1 MYFRFHKEISAALI
15 ILFLLV
21 IFFYFIYKPLFLIFL
36 ILLIFTF
43 YFFRDPERVVPLGD
57 DILVSPADG
66 LITNISEYKEGKKSY
81 TKVSIFLSVFNV
93 HIQRLP
99 VSGQI
104 TKIDYKRDINLRE
117 VDCVKGF
124 VMFINHFEC
133 KSTNYFDENFFL
145 YLEEVD
151 LCKRLKK
158 MGKKIYI
165 AENVMVKHLG
175 GKSHHPDQQ
184 EKMEIQ
190 RNWHYLWSLF
200 YYSKKH
206 KGLIYAYKITLRK
219 FFSAF
224 FKMIYYFF
232 LNKKKHVI
240 YKYRFLGLLNSYI
253 GKSSFFRVE

>member
-99 VSGQI
+99 LSGQI
-104 TKIDYKRDINLRE
+104 TKIDYIEGK
-117 VDCVKGF
+117 
-124 VMFINHFEC
+124 FINATLDKASEENERLRLTL
-133 KSTNYFDENFFL
+133 KSGSNVIYITQIAGLIARRIICYLKTNERVNQGERYGIIKFGSR
-145 YLEEVD
+145 VD
-151 LCKRLKK
+151 IEFSNSYNLMVSIGQQCIGGETIIARDLKNNK
-158 MGKKIYI
+158 NIQSREYKKI
-165 AENVMVKHLG
+165 
-175 GKSHHPDQQ
+175 
-184 EKMEIQ
+184 
-190 RNWHYLWSLF
+190 
-200 YYSKKH
+200 
-206 KGLIYAYKITLRK
+206 
-219 FFSAF
+219 
-224 FKMIYYFF
+224 
-232 LNKKKHVI
+232 
-240 YKYRFLGLLNSYI
+240 
-253 GKSSFFRVE
+253 

>member
-66 LITNISEYKEGKKSY
+66 LITNISEYKDGKKSY

-104 TKIDYKRDINLRE
+104 TKIDYIEGK
-117 VDCVKGF
+117 
-124 VMFINHFEC
+124 FINATLDKASEENERLRLTV
-133 KSTNYFDENFFL
+133 KSGSNVIYITQIAGLIARRIICYLKTNERVNQGERYGIIKFGSR
-145 YLEEVD
+145 VD
-151 LCKRLKK
+151 IEFPNSYNLMVSIGQQCIGGETIIARDFKNNKNIQSREY
-158 MGKKIYI
+158 KKI
-165 AENVMVKHLG
+165 
-175 GKSHHPDQQ
+175 
-184 EKMEIQ
+184 
-190 RNWHYLWSLF
+190 
-200 YYSKKH
+200 
-206 KGLIYAYKITLRK
+206 
-219 FFSAF
+219 
-224 FKMIYYFF
+224 
-232 LNKKKHVI
+232 
-240 YKYRFLGLLNSYI
+240 
-253 GKSSFFRVE
+253 

>member
-66 LITNISEYKEGKKSY
+66 LITNISEYKDGKKSY

-104 TKIDYKRDINLRE
+104 TKIDYIEGK
-117 VDCVKGF
+117 
-124 VMFINHFEC
+124 FINATLDKASEENERLRLTL
-133 KSTNYFDENFFL
+133 KSGSNVIYITQIAGLIARRIICYLKTNERANQGERYGIIKFGSR
-145 YLEEVD
+145 VD
-151 LCKRLKK
+151 IEFPNSYNLMVSIGQQCIGGETIIARDFKNNKNIQSREY
-158 MGKKIYI
+158 KKI
-165 AENVMVKHLG
+165 
-175 GKSHHPDQQ
+175 
-184 EKMEIQ
+184 
-190 RNWHYLWSLF
+190 
-200 YYSKKH
+200 
-206 KGLIYAYKITLRK
+206 
-219 FFSAF
+219 
-224 FKMIYYFF
+224 
-232 LNKKKHVI
+232 
-240 YKYRFLGLLNSYI
+240 
-253 GKSSFFRVE
+253 

>member
-1 MYFRFHKEISAALI
+1 MYFRFHKEITAALI

-104 TKIDYKRDINLRE
+104 TKIDYIEGK
-117 VDCVKGF
+117 
-124 VMFINHFEC
+124 FINATLDKASEENERLRLTL
-133 KSTNYFDENFFL
+133 KSGSNVIYITQIAGLIARRIICYLKTNERVNQGERYGIIKFGSR
-145 YLEEVD
+145 VD
-151 LCKRLKK
+151 IEFPNSYNLMVSIGQQCIGGETIIARDFKNNKNIQSREY
-158 MGKKIYI
+158 KKI
-165 AENVMVKHLG
+165 
-175 GKSHHPDQQ
+175 
-184 EKMEIQ
+184 
-190 RNWHYLWSLF
+190 
-200 YYSKKH
+200 
-206 KGLIYAYKITLRK
+206 
-219 FFSAF
+219 
-224 FKMIYYFF
+224 
-232 LNKKKHVI
+232 
-240 YKYRFLGLLNSYI
+240 
-253 GKSSFFRVE
+253 

>member
-99 VSGQI
+99 LSGQI
-104 TKIDYKRDINLRE
+104 TKIDYIEGK
-117 VDCVKGF
+117 
-124 VMFINHFEC
+124 FINATLDKASEDNERLRLTL
-133 KSTNYFDENFFL
+133 KSGSNIIYITQIAGLIARRIICYLKTNERVNQGDRYGIIKFGSR
-145 YLEEVD
+145 VD
-151 LCKRLKK
+151 IEFPNSYNLMVSIGQQCIGGETIIARDFKNNKNIQSREY
-158 MGKKIYI
+158 KKI
-165 AENVMVKHLG
+165 
-175 GKSHHPDQQ
+175 
-184 EKMEIQ
+184 
-190 RNWHYLWSLF
+190 
-200 YYSKKH
+200 
-206 KGLIYAYKITLRK
+206 
-219 FFSAF
+219 
-224 FKMIYYFF
+224 
-232 LNKKKHVI
+232 
-240 YKYRFLGLLNSYI
+240 
-253 GKSSFFRVE
+253 

>member
-57 DILVSPADG
+57 DILLSPADG

-104 TKIDYKRDINLRE
+104 TKIDYIEGK
-117 VDCVKGF
+117 
-124 VMFINHFEC
+124 FINATLDKASEDNERLRLTL
-133 KSTNYFDENFFL
+133 KSGSNVIYITQIAGLIARRIICYLKTNEKVNQGDRYGIIKFGSR
-145 YLEEVD
+145 VD
-151 LCKRLKK
+151 IEFPNSYNLMVSIGQQCIGGETIIARDFKNNKNLQFREY
-158 MGKKIYI
+158 KKI
-165 AENVMVKHLG
+165 
-175 GKSHHPDQQ
+175 
-184 EKMEIQ
+184 
-190 RNWHYLWSLF
+190 
-200 YYSKKH
+200 
-206 KGLIYAYKITLRK
+206 
-219 FFSAF
+219 
-224 FKMIYYFF
+224 
-232 LNKKKHVI
+232 
-240 YKYRFLGLLNSYI
+240 
-253 GKSSFFRVE
+253 

>member
-99 VSGQI
+99 LSGQI
-104 TKIDYKRDINLRE
+104 TKIDYIEGK
-117 VDCVKGF
+117 
-124 VMFINHFEC
+124 FINATLDKASEENERLRLTL
-133 KSTNYFDENFFL
+133 KSGSNVIYITQIAGLIARRIICYLKTNERVNQGERYGIIKFGSR
-145 YLEEVD
+145 VD
-151 LCKRLKK
+151 IEFPNSYNLMVSIGQQCIGGETIIARDFKNNKNLQSREY
-158 MGKKIYI
+158 KKI
-165 AENVMVKHLG
+165 
-175 GKSHHPDQQ
+175 
-184 EKMEIQ
+184 
-190 RNWHYLWSLF
+190 
-200 YYSKKH
+200 
-206 KGLIYAYKITLRK
+206 
-219 FFSAF
+219 
-224 FKMIYYFF
+224 
-232 LNKKKHVI
+232 
-240 YKYRFLGLLNSYI
+240 
-253 GKSSFFRVE
+253 

>member
-66 LITNISEYKEGKKSY
+66 IITNISEYKEGKKSY

-104 TKIDYKRDINLRE
+104 TKIDYIEGK
-117 VDCVKGF
+117 
-124 VMFINHFEC
+124 FINATLDKASEDNERLRLTL
-133 KSTNYFDENFFL
+133 KSGSNVIYITQIAGLIARRIICYLKTNEKVNQGDRYGIIKFGSR
-145 YLEEVD
+145 VD
-151 LCKRLKK
+151 IEFPNSYNLMVSIGQQCIGGETIIARDFKNNKNIQSREY
-158 MGKKIYI
+158 KKI
-165 AENVMVKHLG
+165 
-175 GKSHHPDQQ
+175 
-184 EKMEIQ
+184 
-190 RNWHYLWSLF
+190 
-200 YYSKKH
+200 
-206 KGLIYAYKITLRK
+206 
-219 FFSAF
+219 
-224 FKMIYYFF
+224 
-232 LNKKKHVI
+232 
-240 YKYRFLGLLNSYI
+240 
-253 GKSSFFRVE
+253 

>member
-1 MYFRFHKEISAALI
+1 MYFRFHKEISASLI

-104 TKIDYKRDINLRE
+104 TKIDYTEGK
-117 VDCVKGF
+117 
-124 VMFINHFEC
+124 FINATLDKASEENERLRLTL
-133 KSTNYFDENFFL
+133 KSGSNVIYITQIAGLIARRIICYLKTNERVNQGERYGIIKFGSR
-145 YLEEVD
+145 VD
-151 LCKRLKK
+151 IEFPNSYNLMVSIGQQCIGGETIIARDFKNNKNIQSREY
-158 MGKKIYI
+158 KKI
-165 AENVMVKHLG
+165 
-175 GKSHHPDQQ
+175 
-184 EKMEIQ
+184 
-190 RNWHYLWSLF
+190 
-200 YYSKKH
+200 
-206 KGLIYAYKITLRK
+206 
-219 FFSAF
+219 
-224 FKMIYYFF
+224 
-232 LNKKKHVI
+232 
-240 YKYRFLGLLNSYI
+240 
-253 GKSSFFRVE
+253 

>member
-99 VSGQI
+99 LSGQI
-104 TKIDYKRDINLRE
+104 TKIDYIEGK
-117 VDCVKGF
+117 
-124 VMFINHFEC
+124 FINATLDKASEENERLRLTL
-133 KSTNYFDENFFL
+133 KSGSNVIYITQIAGLIARRIICYLKTNERVNQGERYGIIKFGSR
-145 YLEEVD
+145 VD
-151 LCKRLKK
+151 IEFPNSYNLMVSIGQQCIGGETIIARDLKNNK
-158 MGKKIYI
+158 NIQSREYKKI
-165 AENVMVKHLG
+165 
-175 GKSHHPDQQ
+175 
-184 EKMEIQ
+184 
-190 RNWHYLWSLF
+190 
-200 YYSKKH
+200 
-206 KGLIYAYKITLRK
+206 
-219 FFSAF
+219 
-224 FKMIYYFF
+224 
-232 LNKKKHVI
+232 
-240 YKYRFLGLLNSYI
+240 
-253 GKSSFFRVE
+253 